1 MKKTLALLLCLLTAV
16 MLLASCGGEGKIP
29 EKLIEGAFERMAE
42 LDAFELEMVIAMEVS
57 MEMMGETETQ
67 SMPLTISL
75 AGKDLKSETPKIL
88 MEMSMSMEDETMTA
102 TAYMEGEWMYVTAD
116 GESYKLPIED
126 MSDMGAMAD
135 YSQQFESLL
144 VDFPEAVYN
153 GVTVKKNGDGSKT
166 VTLSLTAEQFE
177 SIFSALSTELGESI
191 GVVDEGVAIT
201 YQPATVEVT
210 VKGDLVSAYKLD
222 FAMNISMD
230 LDGDTATT
238 EDVMSLTFS
247 VGYDVTV
254 VKTSGVTVTP
264 PAGYQDFEEI
274 PAY

>member
-16 MLLASCGGEGKIP
+16 MLLASCGGKTP
-29 EKLIEGAFERMAE
+29 EKLIEGAFERMSE

-102 TAYMEGEWMYVTAD
+102 TAYMEGEWMYATAD
-116 GESYKLPIED
+116 GESYKFSVED

-144 VDFPEAVYN
+144 VDFPEAVYS

-166 VTLSLTAEQFE
+166 VALSLTAEQFE

-274 PAY
+274 PMY

>member
-16 MLLASCGGEGKIP
+16 MLLASCGGNTP
-29 EKLIEGAFERMAE
+29 EKLIEGAFERMSE

-75 AGKDLKSETPKIL
+75 AGKDLKSETPKVL

-102 TAYMEGEWMYVTAD
+102 TAYMEGEWMYATAD
-116 GESYKLPIED
+116 GESYKFPVED

-144 VDFPEAVYN
+144 VDFPEAVYS
-153 GVTVKKNGDGSKT
+153 GVTVEKNGDGSKT

-274 PAY
+274 PMY

>member
-16 MLLASCGGEGKIP
+16 MLLASCGGGGNNP
-29 EKLIEGAFERMAE
+29 EKLIEGAFERMSE
-42 LDAFELEMVIAMEVS
+42 LDAYELEMVIAMEVS

-67 SMPLTISL
+67 LMPMTISL

-88 MEMSMSMEDETMTA
+88 MEMSMSMDDETMTA
-102 TAYMEGEWMYVTAD
+102 TAYIEGEWIYATAD
-116 GESYKLPIED
+116 GESYKLKVED
-126 MSDMGAMAD
+126 MNDMGAMAD
-135 YSQQFESLL
+135 YSQQFEGLL

-166 VTLSLTAEQFE
+166 VALSLTAEQFE

-274 PAY
+274 PMY